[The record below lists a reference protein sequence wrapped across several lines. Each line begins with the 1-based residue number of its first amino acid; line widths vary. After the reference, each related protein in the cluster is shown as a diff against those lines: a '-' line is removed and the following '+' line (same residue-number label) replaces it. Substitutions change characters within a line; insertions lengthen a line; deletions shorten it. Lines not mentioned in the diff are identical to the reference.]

1 MEHGGRLLAGRSG
14 WAKSGVVWSQP
25 AGGFFEERGRR
36 MKVVVNRCFGGFG
49 LSDAAYRKLIEW
61 GIPCRKYA
69 EEERDPKTGLY
80 TPVPENEGLV
90 IFDHELTPQGDERMN
105 DLAKKYDELKRAMHQ
120 SYDVYAES
128 ARDTEILKRLFLKR
142 QADLDR
148 FEREHPELALASLE
162 PVSIGG
168 HR

>member
-1 MEHGGRLLAGRSG
+1 
-14 WAKSGVVWSQP
+14 
-25 AGGFFEERGRR
+25 

-90 IFDHELTPQGDERMN
+90 IFDNELTPQGESQFN
-105 DLAKKYDELKRAMHQ
+105 DLYWKYPSSSNRYWETWSRSSEHRAHPLIVRVVEELGKEASGRFAELEVVDVPDDVQ
-120 SYDVYAES
+120 WEVEEYDG
-128 ARDTEILKRLFLKR
+128 
-142 QADLDR
+142 
-148 FEREHPELALASLE
+148 REW
-162 PVSIGG
+162 VSEK
-168 HR
+168 HRTW